1 MTGPLRTRPAYGD
14 VGRYLV
20 DQSPVAVDL
29 RYNTN
34 LWGVP
39 PAAAR
44 AIASAATAVS
54 RYPRIYAA
62 ELKNALAEYVGVSAE
77 MIVTG
82 CGSDDVLDA
91 ALRAIAD
98 PGERMAH
105 LDPTF
110 PTAITFARMNGLVPI
125 GVPFTADWDADVDAL
140 LATGARVIYLCSP
153 NNPTGTIIARAS
165 LARIV
170 EHAAGVV
177 VVDEAYAEY
186 APSSAIDLAR
196 SSNRLLVLRT
206 MSKAF
211 GLAGLR
217 VGYAIGAPDLVAE
230 VEKSRGPYKVSVV
243 AERAAVAALSTD
255 IDWVQSRVAETIV
268 NRRQFA
274 ALLGTLGL
282 SPLPSAAN
290 FLFVPTPNAVALER
304 ALWKRGVGVRLYRGL
319 TGIGDAI
326 RMTVGPWNLMVALIR
341 GLEQAIEHA
350 EHTEATV
357 VGAP

>member
-1 MTGPLRTRPAYGD
+1 MTPPVHARAAYQE
-14 VGRYLV
+14 VGRYVV

-29 RYNTN
+29 RDNTN

-44 AIASAATAVS
+44 AIAGAAAAVC

-62 ELKNALAEYVGVSAE
+62 ELKESLAAYVGVTAD

-110 PTAITFARMNGLVPI
+110 PTALTFARMNGLVPV
-125 GVPFTADWDADVDAL
+125 GVALTADWDADVDAL

-153 NNPTGTIIARAS
+153 NNPTGTIVARES
-165 LARIV
+165 LEHIV
-170 EHAAGVV
+170 ERAPGIVI
-177 VVDEAYAEY
+177 VDEAYAEY
-186 APSSAIDLAR
+186 AKTSVIDLAR
-196 SSNRLLVLRT
+196 SSGRLLVLRT

-217 VGYAIGAPDLVAE
+217 VGYAVGAPTLISE

-243 AERAAVAALSTD
+243 AERTAVVALSTD
-255 IDWVQSRVAETIV
+255 VAWVRARVTEAIA
-268 NRRQFA
+268 NRR
-274 ALLGTLGL
+274 LLATRLATLGL
-282 SPLPSAAN
+282 PTLPSAAN
-290 FLFVPTPNAVALER
+290 FLFASTPRATRIER
-304 ALWKRGVGVRLYRGL
+304 SLWECGVGVRLYTGL
-319 TGIGDAI
+319 RGIGDAI
-326 RMTVGPWNLMVALIR
+326 RMTVGPWALMAALIQA
-341 GLEQAIEHA
+341 LEQVTEHSR
-350 EHTEATV
+350 TQVGGAT
-357 VGAP
+357 